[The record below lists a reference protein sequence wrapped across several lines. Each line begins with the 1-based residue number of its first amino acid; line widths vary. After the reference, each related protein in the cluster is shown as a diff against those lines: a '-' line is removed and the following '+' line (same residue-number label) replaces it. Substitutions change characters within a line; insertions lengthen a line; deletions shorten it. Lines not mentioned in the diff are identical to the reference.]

1 MRFATAFWT
10 LLALLSVAPP
20 AFAPAE
26 ASAQESAPSL
36 DALLQRFAAMPG
48 MSARFREEKRI
59 ALLAVP
65 VRSEGVLYFTP
76 PGKLM
81 RKVTS
86 PTESYALLEG
96 DRLTFASEGERQV
109 VELGESPVLAGFV
122 ESFRYVL
129 AGDRAALERTY
140 RVDYEREGAE
150 WTLTLKPRNQQLAR
164 FLREMVLTGEGFAV
178 KTMKMVE
185 VSGDTTTTEIFDV
198 NPRRR
203 FSEAETR
210 RLFRV
215 P

>member
-10 LLALLSVAPP
+10 LLALLSLAAPP
-20 AFAPAE
+20 ALVAPAT
-26 ASAQESAPSL
+26 AQQSAPSL
-36 DALLQRFAAMPG
+36 DALLRRFAAMPG

-65 VRSEGVLYFTP
+65 VRSEGVIYFTP

-81 RKVTS
+81 RRVTA

-96 DRLTFASEGERQV
+96 GRLTFASEGERQV

-140 RVDYEREGAE
+140 RVDYEREGAQ
-150 WTLTLKPRNQQLAR
+150 WRLTLKPRNEQLAR
-164 FLREMVLTGEGFAV
+164 FLREMVLEGEGFAV
-178 KTMKMVE
+178 KTMTMAE
-185 VSGDTTTTEIFDV
+185 VSGDVTTTEIFDV
-198 NPRRR
+198 DPERR
-203 FSEAETR
+203 FSAAETR

>member
-1 MRFATAFWT
+1 MRFVTAFWT
-10 LLALLSVAPP
+10 LLALLSLAPPVAPS
-20 AFAPAE
+20 
-26 ASAQESAPSL
+26 ASAQQSAPSL

-65 VRSEGVLYFTP
+65 VRSEGVVYFTP
-76 PGKLM
+76 PGRLM
-81 RKVTS
+81 RKVTR

-96 DRLTFASEGERQV
+96 GRLTFASEGERQV

-140 RVDYEREGAE
+140 RVDYRRDGAT
-150 WTLTLKPRNQQLAR
+150 WTLTLKPRDEALAR
-164 FLREMVLTGEGFAV
+164 FLQEMVIEGEGFAV
-178 KTMKMVE
+178 RRMKMVE
-185 VSGDTTTTEIFDV
+185 VSGDSTTTELFDV
-198 NPRRR
+198 NPRRHFSAAEIRR
-203 FSEAETR
+203 F
-210 RLFRV
+210 FRV

>member
-1 MRFATAFWT
+1 VRFATAFWT
-10 LLALLSVAPP
+10 LLALLSVVAPP
-20 AFAPAE
+20 AFAPTAE
-26 ASAQESAPSL
+26 AQQSAPSL
-36 DALLQRFAAMPG
+36 DALLDRFGEMPG

-59 ALLAVP
+59 ALLSVP

-86 PTESYALLEG
+86 PTPSYALLDG
-96 DRLTFASEGERQV
+96 GRLTFSSQGERQV

-122 ESFRYVL
+122 EIFRYVL

-140 RVDYEREGAE
+140 RVDYDTDGAE
-150 WTLTLKPRNQQLAR
+150 WTLTLKPRNEALGR
-164 FLREMVLTGEGFAV
+164 FLDRMVLKGEGFAV
-178 KTMKMVE
+178 QTMTMVE
-185 VSGDTTTTEIFDV
+185 VSGDTTLTELFDV

-203 FSEAETR
+203 FSAAEQR

>member
-10 LLALLSVAPP
+10 LLTLLSFAAPP
-20 AFAPAE
+20 AFAPS
-26 ASAQESAPSL
+26 ASAQDSAPSL

-65 VRSEGVLYFTP
+65 VRSEGVIYFTP

-81 RKVTS
+81 RTVTS
-86 PTESYALLEG
+86 PSPSYALLEG
-96 DRLTFASEGERQV
+96 GRLTFAADGERQV

-140 RVDYEREGAE
+140 RVDYERDGAE
-150 WTLTLKPRNQQLAR
+150 WSLTLKPRNEALAR
-164 FLREMVLTGEGFAV
+164 FLQEMVLKGEGFAV

-185 VSGDTTTTEIFDV
+185 VSGDTTTTELFDV
-198 NPRRR
+198 NPRRS
-203 FSEAETR
+203 FSDAETR

>member
-1 MRFATAFWT
+1 VRFATAFWT
-10 LLALLSVAPP
+10 LLTLLSFAAPP
-20 AFAPAE
+20 AFAPP
-26 ASAQESAPSL
+26 ASAQDSAPSL

-65 VRSEGVLYFTP
+65 VRSEGVIYFTP

-81 RKVTS
+81 RTVTS
-86 PTESYALLEG
+86 PSPSYALLEG
-96 DRLTFASEGERQV
+96 GRLTFAADGERQV

-140 RVDYEREGAE
+140 RVDYERDGAE
-150 WTLTLKPRNQQLAR
+150 WSLTLKPRNEALAR
-164 FLREMVLTGEGFAV
+164 FLQEMVLKGEGFAV

-185 VSGDTTTTEIFDV
+185 VSGDTTTTELFDV
-198 NPRRR
+198 NPRRS
-203 FSEAETR
+203 FSDAETR